1 MTTISAL
8 ARSFSSKTGTR
19 PFRDGAMVPC
29 MIRLFVALRPPTAIR
44 DLLLDVMEDVA
55 DARWQDDE
63 QLHLT
68 LRFLGDVERPVAED
82 VAAALAQL
90 RAASPVVRISGV
102 GAFGGRGRAGALW
115 VGVHPREPLIALHRK
130 IEQMCVRAGLE
141 PERRA
146 YLPHVT
152 VARLSRGVPIGGAEI
167 ERWLARHAPLT
178 SEPFGFD
185 RVILFSSHL
194 GRAGATY
201 EPVLEVPLCAQA

>member
-1 MTTISAL
+1 
-8 ARSFSSKTGTR
+8 
-19 PFRDGAMVPC
+19 
-29 MIRLFVALRPPTAIR
+29 
-44 DLLLDVMEDVA
+44 MEDVA

-68 LRFLGDVERPVAED
+68 LRFVGDVERPIAED

-90 RAASPVVRISGV
+90 RATSPTVSLSGA
-102 GAFGGRGRAGALW
+102 GAFGGRGRAGVLW
-115 VGVHPREPLIALHRK
+115 VGVYPREPLTVLNRK

-146 YLPHVT
+146 FLPHIT

-167 ERWLARHAPLT
+167 ERWLARHAALT
-178 SEPFGFD
+178 SEPFAFD
-185 RVILFSSHL
+185 RVILYSSHL

-201 EPVLEVPLCAQA
+201 EPVLDVPLCARA